1 MLDRPVAFASDLTRP
16 DPPRPRRRS
25 RGRLRATVSLALVA
39 MATGAAS
46 MLPTSAAAAAA
57 AESAA
62 AARTAGEL
70 AIRSLPDFQRECER
84 LVETTDMRGGT
95 VAISVIDADLGTV
108 LVRVSHE
115 EPMIPAS
122 TMKLLTAGAALHV
135 LGPDFRFRTRLLRD
149 GDRLVVLGDGD
160 PGFGDPVLL
169 ADTPVPAS
177 VLAPAGVAT
186 ESNEPGAEGRDLEVD
201 ELVDLWV
208 DSVVRAGMRE
218 ISELV
223 IDDRIFDREFVH
235 PTWPRNQ
242 LSRRY
247 CAGVAG
253 FNFHSNLITF
263 YPSPVRGGGATPGQ
277 SVPRAGFLDIENS
290 ATGDRSR
297 PGTASVERRL
307 GTDQLI
313 LMGNVRTQYEFPIQ
327 VTVNSPPEFFAR
339 LLTERLR
346 QAGVQ
351 VGAWR
356 LAELDGPAAA
366 GTPVAPDVVTP
377 LVRVLERTNM
387 NSHNLSAEAL
397 LKRVA
402 AARGEMPAT
411 FVGGASM
418 VRDVVRQRLADERLD
433 SRLRVADG
441 SGLSREN
448 RVPPA
453 LMTAWLRSFHQDP
466 ELAPVLRSSLA
477 VMGRTGTLARRLNNA
492 PPAEGQ
498 LAAVGSRYMPR
509 GIVVRA
515 KSGTIDSVSGLSGY
529 VIGPRRT
536 LCFSVMVNGYSGSSA
551 TARDLQDQMVML
563 LAQGLADES

>member
-1 MLDRPVAFASDLTRP
+1 MLDRPAVLAASSVR
-16 DPPRPRRRS
+16 RNSPRRAVRT
-25 RGRLRATVSLALVA
+25 RGRTQA
-39 MATGAAS
+39 AAS
-46 MLPTSAAAAAA
+46 LILAGIAALAAATLPAPAAAAAA
-57 AESAA
+57 SATAE
-62 AARTAGEL
+62 GVV
-70 AIRSLPDFQRECER
+70 RSLPDFQRECER

-95 VAISVIDADLGTV
+95 VAISVVDADLGTV
-108 LVRVSHE
+108 LVRLSDE
-115 EPMIPAS
+115 EAMIPAS
-122 TMKLLTAGAALHV
+122 TMKLLTTGAALHV

-169 ADTPVPAS
+169 EDTPVPAS
-177 VLAPAGVAT
+177 VLAPAGSAT
-186 ESNEPGAEGRDLEVD
+186 GAGAAPSGRRDLEVD

-208 DSVVRAGMRE
+208 DSVVRAGMKQVR
-218 ISELV
+218 ELV

-235 PTWPRNQ
+235 PTWPQNQ

-253 FNFHSNLITF
+253 LNFHSNLLTF
-263 YPSPVRGGGATPGQ
+263 YPYPVRGGGATPGQ

-327 VTVNSPPEFFAR
+327 VTVNNPPEFFAR

-356 LAELDGPAAA
+356 LADADGPPAA
-366 GTPVAPDVVTP
+366 GSPVAPDVVTP
-377 LVRVLERTNM
+377 LVRVLERTNT

-402 AARGEMPAT
+402 AARGVMPAT
-411 FVGGASM
+411 YVGGASM
-418 VRDVVRQRLADERLD
+418 VRDVVRERLADERLD

-448 RVPPA
+448 KVPPA
-453 LMTAWLRSFHQDP
+453 LMTAWLRSFHRDA

-477 VMGRTGTLARRLNNA
+477 VMGRTGTLERRLGGA

-498 LAAVGSRYMPR
+498 RAAVGARYVPR
-509 GIVVRA
+509 GTVVRA

-536 LCFSVMVNGYSGSSA
+536 LCFSIMVNGYSGSSA
-551 TARDLQDQMVML
+551 TARDLQDRIVML